1 MPGQPHPG
9 PVVAVTGSEGVLGR
23 LLEAELA
30 GRATIVPVD
39 PRGPDV
45 VARLGG
51 ASTLVHLD
59 PEPLER
65 PDLDVAGARAE
76 GAILRRMLGAAS
88 DAGVGAVVLL
98 SSAVVHGA
106 WPDNAVPLTE
116 SAPVRPNPGFPFGAR
131 CAEVERLGAAWAADR
146 PGDRRAVVL
155 RPAPVVGA
163 GPGLATWLG
172 VGWPV
177 RWAEEEPPVQLL
189 HVDDLAAAV
198 ALAATA
204 PLDGPYGVAPD
215 GWLDPAA
222 VRALAG
228 APSAA
233 VPVPGRLRRSLAARR
248 VPPAVPLYASHPWVV
263 ANDRLRAAGWAPRST
278 NEEAYVATHAGA
290 PWSRISPRR
299 RQDLIL
305 AAAAA
310 TTIALPAA
318 GVAALRRSRR
328 RRS

>member
-9 PVVAVTGSEGVLGR
+9 PVAVTGSEGVLGR
-23 LLEAELA
+23 LLRSELA
-30 GRATIVPVD
+30 DRVTVVPVD
-39 PRGPDV
+39 PRGADV
-45 VARLGG
+45 VAQLDG
-51 ASTLVHLD
+51 ASCLVHLD
-59 PEPLER
+59 PETLER

-76 GAILRRMLGAAS
+76 GAIARRMLAAAAE
-88 DAGVGAVVLL
+88 AGVPAAVLL

-106 WPDNAVPLTE
+106 WPDNPVPLTE

-131 CAEVERLGAAWAADR
+131 CAEVERLAATWAAEAA
-146 PGDRRAVVL
+146 GRRAAVL
-155 RPAPVVGA
+155 RPAPVVGV
-163 GPGLATWLG
+163 GPGLATWLR

-189 HVDDLAAAV
+189 HVDDLATAV

-215 GWLDPAA
+215 GWLEPSA

-228 APSAA
+228 VPSGA
-233 VPVPGRLRRSLAARR
+233 VPVPGGVRMALATRR
-248 VPPAVPLYASHPWVV
+248 VPPAVPAYASHPWVV
-263 ANDRLRAAGWAPRST
+263 ANDRLRSAGWSPRAS

-299 RQDLIL
+299 RQDVIL
-305 AAAAA
+305 GAAVAA
-310 TTIALPAA
+310 TVALPAA
-318 GVAALRRSRR
+318 AIAAVRRSRR
-328 RRS
+328 RRT

>member
-9 PVVAVTGSEGVLGR
+9 VVVAVTGSDGVLGR
-23 LLEAELA
+23 QLQAELA
-30 GRATIVPVD
+30 GRATVVPVD

-45 VARLGG
+45 VERLRG
-51 ASTLVHLD
+51 ASSLVHLD

-65 PDLDVAGARAE
+65 PDLDVARARAE
-76 GAILRRMLGAAS
+76 AAILRRMLGAAS
-88 DAGVGAVVLL
+88 EAGVGAVVLL
-98 SSAVVHGA
+98 SSATVHGA

-131 CAEVERLGAAWAADR
+131 CAEVERLGAEWAADG
-146 PGDRRAVVL
+146 PGRRAVVL

-163 GPGLATWLG
+163 GAGLAAWLG

-189 HVDDLAAAV
+189 HVDDLASAV

-215 GWLDPAA
+215 GWLAPAE

-228 APSAA
+228 APSGA
-233 VPVPGRLRRSLAARR
+233 VAVPGRLRRALDARR
-248 VPPAVPLYASHPWVV
+248 AAAAVPAYASHPWVV

-290 PWSRISPRR
+290 PWARISPRR

-305 AAAAA
+305 GAAAAA
-310 TTIALPAA
+310 TVAVPAA
-318 GVAALRRSRR
+318 AVTALRRSRR
-328 RRS
+328 RGA